1 MIIESAERAEIHRC
15 DTDTNR
21 AEMVVDVATPGMA
34 MATATAD
41 TTVATTEDTTADR
54 RRGGLVATGV
64 EVIFRRPGITTIE
77 VDSLTARL

>member
-1 MIIESAERAEIHRC
+1 MITESAERAVTHRC

-21 AEMVVDVATPGMA
+21 AEMVVDAATTA
-34 MATATAD
+34 MGTATAD

-54 RRGGLVATGV
+54 RRGGLAATGV